1 MAGRKLRLLLAYATE
16 VLHVKKNDT
25 ALNMLLPNKLYAD
38 AKNAAE
44 NRNIPMAALVRMAL
58 TEWLADNTER
68 TDDVDID
75 EVFASM
81 PGKEMKGG

>member
-1 MAGRKLRLLLAYATE
+1 V

-38 AKNAAE
+38 AKSAAE
-44 NRNIPMAALVRMAL
+44 SKNIPMAALVRMAL
-58 TEWLADNTER
+58 TEWLADNNEQTE
-68 TDDVDID
+68 DVDIN

-81 PGKEMKGG
+81 PGKEVKGG

>member
-1 MAGRKLRLLLAYATE
+1 MKA
-16 VLHVKKNDT
+16 VFHVKKNDT

-38 AKNAAE
+38 AKSAAE
-44 NRNIPMAALVRMAL
+44 SRNIPMAALVRMAL
-58 TEWLADNTER
+58 TEWLAENSAQDE
-68 TDDVDID
+68 DVDIN

>member
-1 MAGRKLRLLLAYATE
+1 MQPE

-38 AKNAAE
+38 AKSAAE
-44 NRNIPMAALVRMAL
+44 SRNIPMAALVRMAL
-58 TEWLADNTER
+58 TEWLAENSAQDE
-68 TDDVDID
+68 DVDIN

>member
-1 MAGRKLRLLLAYATE
+1 
-16 VLHVKKNDT
+16 VKKNDT

-44 NRNIPMAALVRMAL
+44 IRNIPMAALVRMAL
-58 TEWLADNTER
+58 TEWLSENTELA
-68 TDDVDID
+68 DDVNID

-81 PGKEMKGG
+81 QGKEIKGG

>member
-1 MAGRKLRLLLAYATE
+1 V

-25 ALNMLLPNKLYAD
+25 ALNMLLPNKLYSD
-38 AKNAAE
+38 AKSAAE
-44 NRNIPMAALVRMAL
+44 SRNIPMAALVRMAL
-58 TEWLADNTER
+58 TEWLAENCTQDE
-68 TDDVDID
+68 DVDIN

>member
-1 MAGRKLRLLLAYATE
+1 M
-16 VLHVKKNDT
+16 KKNDT

-38 AKNAAE
+38 VKSAAE
-44 NRNIPMAALVRMAL
+44 SRNIPMAALVRMAL
-58 TEWLADNTER
+58 TEWLAENTEQ
-68 TDDVDID
+68 TEDVNID